1 MLKGNKNSN
10 PGHHVPPPACLLSAN
25 RPEGYYDKEG
35 EKAGLYNREKD
46 QDVNSNEVGRGR
58 EEEGEEG
65 TKPSLP
71 LHHRLSA
78 AQVPAALGPQ

>member
-1 MLKGNKNSN
+1 MNGNKKKFHPVLS
-10 PGHHVPPPACLLSAN
+10 PACLLSSS

-35 EKAGLYNREKD
+35 EKAGLYDREKD
-46 QDVNSNEVGRGR
+46 QDVNSNEVGRVR

-65 TKPSLP
+65 PKSSLP

-78 AQVPAALGPQ
+78 AQVPPL